1 MSCTHDPPAG
11 GTCVPGV
18 GEVRRETLGGKPGG
32 SSPPS
37 ASFLIPFNEEV
48 TVPGPEEALGEY
60 LWNEC
65 IKVWINE

>member
-1 MSCTHDPPAG
+1 M
-11 GTCVPGV
+11 
-18 GEVRRETLGGKPGG
+18 GGKPGG

-37 ASFLIPFNEEV
+37 ASFLILFNEEV

-65 IKVWINE
+65 VKVWINE